1 MLLRVTGCSRY
12 TTQLLSQPHTALLSQ
27 ISTHALRASRRQP
40 VGALVH
46 SVAGMRSNVLEPH
59 RRAIGPQGRYRAL
72 LLRSTSALFLRDAH
86 APVVVQIVCDDRC
99 EVKPRDLL
107 Y

>member
-1 MLLRVTGCSRY
+1 
-12 TTQLLSQPHTALLSQ
+12 
-27 ISTHALRASRRQP
+27 
-40 VGALVH
+40 
-46 SVAGMRSNVLEPH
+46 MRSNVLEPH

>member
-59 RRAIGPQGRYRAL
+59 RRAIGPQGRQGSPVAL
-72 LLRSTSALFLRDAH
+72 DQRLVLARRPCASRGA
-86 APVVVQIVCDDRC
+86 DR
-99 EVKPRDLL
+99 L
-107 Y
+107 

>member
-1 MLLRVTGCSRY
+1 MPPRQRMPWPL
-12 TTQLLSQPHTALLSQ
+12 
-27 ISTHALRASRRQP
+27 SRRQP

-46 SVAGMRSNVLEPH
+46 SVAGMRSNVLKPH
-59 RRAIGPQGRYRAL
+59 RRAIGPQGAAARAL